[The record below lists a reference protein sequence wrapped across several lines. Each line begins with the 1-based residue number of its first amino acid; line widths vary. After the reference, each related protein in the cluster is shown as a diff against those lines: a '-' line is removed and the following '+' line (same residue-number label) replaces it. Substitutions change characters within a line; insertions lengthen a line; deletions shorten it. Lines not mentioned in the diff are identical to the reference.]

1 MMRKYWLLILASVF
15 MVSGL
20 SAQGVTFGIKGGA
33 NLAKLTN
40 NDDFEFKFGLH
51 FGGVAEIPISDAFKV
66 QPEILYSAQGYRQDF
81 NGQRV
86 KGLIDYLNIPV
97 LGSYRVAEGL
107 SLQVGPQLG
116 INIRSDLEVEG
127 SEQGTIFANDI
138 DVSAAFGFQY
148 LFDDTFF
155 AQLRGTIGLTDVLTN
170 VDQKHLVI
178 SASFGV
184 LFDNGG
190 NDD

>member
-1 MMRKYWLLILASVF
+1 MKKYLLTTLMLAFISTAV
-15 MVSGL
+15 MG
-20 SAQGVTFGIKGGA
+20 QGVTFGLKGGA

-51 FGGVAEIPISDAFKV
+51 FGGVAQISLSEVFNI

-81 NGQRV
+81 NGQQV
-86 KGLIDYLNIPV
+86 KGLIDYLNVPV

-107 SLQVGPQLG
+107 SLQIGPQLG
-116 INIRSDLEVEG
+116 INIRNELQVEG
-127 SEQGTIFANDI
+127 SEQGTIFVNDV

-155 AQLRGTIGLTDVLTN
+155 AQLRGTIGFTDVVTN
-170 VDQKHLVI
+170 LEQKHLVI
-178 SASFGV
+178 SASLGI

-190 NDD
+190 GDE